1 MKRDPET
8 IFVYLVCIILAG
20 YGIQA
25 VIIGDTFRLVA
36 VLVPSVILALIPV
49 AAEKGLEIR
58 FPAGVKSLVALSLLL
73 HVAGGISRFYWK
85 FAPFY
90 DKVAHVVSA
99 AAVVMLVFVL
109 FIILDYYSIKV
120 RKPVMLAAIILIS
133 VFFMVAWEAGEYFI
147 DMLVKSSYN
156 NGLEDTI
163 GDLIADMIGLVIG
176 LLVIRY
182 NIGLLH
188 ENESLNMLLF
198 DRNKP
203 E

>member
-8 IFVYLVCIILAG
+8 IFVYLVCVILAG

-25 VIIGDTFRLVA
+25 VLIGDTFRLVA
-36 VLVPSVILALIPV
+36 VLVPSVLLALIPV

-58 FPAGVKSLVALSLLL
+58 FPAGMKSLVALSLLL

-109 FIILDYYSIKV
+109 FLILDYYNIRAK
-120 RKPVMLAAIILIS
+120 KPVMLGVIIIIS

-163 GDLIADMIGLVIG
+163 GDLIADVIGLVIG
-176 LLVIRY
+176 LMLIRHHVGSLGEGE
-182 NIGLLH
+182 GL
-188 ENESLNMLLF
+188 SSLLF
-198 DRNKP
+198 ERNIP
-203 E
+203 D